1 MRRLFALL
9 VIAGVLA
16 SCSKDDNGGGDG
28 PSPSALL
35 VKKISST
42 DADGSLEGNFE
53 YDGNKLRKAVY
64 TGVSDEENIQMTLTA
79 TYSGNKI
86 TKLSIN
92 MSDEGAISNT
102 YTYDG
107 DRLIKEVNTW
117 EGYGSTTYLYTW
129 ESDDKVRRSPE
140 DQPNYYEDFYF
151 ENGNL
156 VKVVDYFGGG
166 VWKVETTY
174 DDKHNPFSGIEGFQY
189 LVDENMFSQS
199 RNNPLKENLYV
210 DDALVETTTYEYDYN
225 SAGYPIV
232 VRESDDEGVVTTNIT
247 YY

>member
-1 MRRLFALL
+1 MKKIFAFLI
-9 VIAGVLA
+9 IAGVLA
-16 SCSKDDNGGGDG
+16 SCSKDDNGGDG

-42 DADGSLEGNFE
+42 NSGETLEGRFE

-64 TGVSDEENIQMTLTA
+64 TGVSDEEDVQMTLTA

-86 TKLSIN
+86 TKLSMN
-92 MSDEGAISNT
+92 MDGEGTISNT

-107 DRLIKEVNTW
+107 DRLIKEVSAW

-129 ESDDKVRRSPE
+129 ENDNKVRRSPE

-156 VKVVDYFGGG
+156 VKVVDYFGGSI
-166 VWKVETTY
+166 WKTEATF
-174 DDKHNPFSGIEGFQY
+174 DNKNNPFSGIEGFQF

-199 RNNPLKENLYV
+199 RNNPLQEKLYA
-210 DDALVETTTYEYDYN
+210 DDTLVETTTYEYDYN

-232 VRESDDEGVVTTNIT
+232 VRENDDEGLTTTTIT